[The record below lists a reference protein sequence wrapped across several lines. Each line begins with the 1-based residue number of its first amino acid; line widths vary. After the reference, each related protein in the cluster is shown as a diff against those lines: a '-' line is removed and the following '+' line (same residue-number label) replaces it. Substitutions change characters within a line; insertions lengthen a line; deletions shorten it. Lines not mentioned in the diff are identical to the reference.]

1 MCAVFFQPMQ
11 DKHSIRTFTCG
22 AIALFLAACS
32 GVEFTHVAPG
42 QSARKALAERNAPP
56 PAPDQP
62 VVLPVPATPG
72 APLAGQPLPDFPA
85 GPVPALPESND
96 TANKVA
102 DAFTRGTFAM
112 QAGQNAEAITAFEE
126 AVKLDPNFSDAWTKL
141 ALLYQKTGSSEKA
154 AAAYKKAKQLG
165 QPNGPDASNAS
176 GGLLP

>member
-11 DKHSIRTFTCG
+11 DNHTIRSFTYS

-42 QSARKALAERNAPP
+42 QSARKTIAERNAPP
-56 PAPDQP
+56 APEQP
-62 VVLPVPATPG
+62 GVLPSLATPG
-72 APLAGQPLPDFPA
+72 APLAGQPLPVLPA
-85 GPVPALPESND
+85 GPMPALPESND

-102 DAFTRGTFAM
+102 DAFTRGSFAM

-141 ALLYQKTGSSEKA
+141 ALLYQKTGSPAKA
-154 AAAYKKAKQLG
+154 TAAYKKAKQLG
-165 QPNGPDASNAS
+165 QPNGPDSNTS

>member
-11 DKHSIRTFTCG
+11 DNHSIRTFTCG

-32 GVEFTHVAPG
+32 GVGFTHVAPG
-42 QSARKALAERNAPP
+42 QSARKTLAERNAPP
-56 PAPDQP
+56 APEQSG
-62 VVLPVPATPG
+62 VLPSLTTHG
-72 APLAGQPLPDFPA
+72 APFAGQPLPDFPA
-85 GPVPALPESND
+85 SPVPALPESND

-102 DAFTRGTFAM
+102 DAFTRGSFAM

-141 ALLYQKTGSSEKA
+141 ALLYQKTGSPDKA
-154 AAAYKKAKQLG
+154 TAAYKKAKKLG
-165 QPNGPDASNAS
+165 QPNGPDANTVS